1 MRKKRVKTKHFTG
14 ISANR
19 VLVREDIYCM
29 LQTETRHEG
38 QKTVQYFICLMT
50 D

>member
-14 ISANR
+14 IGANR

-38 QKTVQYFICLMT
+38 PFNISFV
-50 D
+50 